1 MIAIIVLAASYITSK
16 WPDFFC
22 SLVGFFSPSRTSGIP
37 QAVEPNLTSNE
48 LSFHFVRLYIHFLR
62 RAGHQNIFLII
73 SYFFPSLSLPIH
85 SLGRTQKNIDDVMH
99 SSLLTNIFIA
109 LSVFHLVAA
118 GPNPVP
124 VLPGGLLNTKL
135 EVRQVSATP
144 SQADLCLDY
153 ERTANMSTVGA
164 NGSYRTVVMQKANV
178 GTLTSARMMDAAIA
192 KLPALTA
199 DADLNSRCG
208 NWTEIALVEAE
219 KNFTQGIVAQFTTEG
234 LPVGILAGPEVL
246 VIVGV
251 IATLF
256 SIVWVFPA

>member
-1 MIAIIVLAASYITSK
+1 
-16 WPDFFC
+16 
-22 SLVGFFSPSRTSGIP
+22 
-37 QAVEPNLTSNE
+37 
-48 LSFHFVRLYIHFLR
+48 
-62 RAGHQNIFLII
+62 
-73 SYFFPSLSLPIH
+73 
-85 SLGRTQKNIDDVMH
+85 MH
-99 SSLLTNIFIA
+99 PSLLTNIFIA

-256 SIVWVFPA
+256 SIVWVFPG